1 MFDSNKMR
9 KNNTT
14 LPEQFQDYIENHRK
28 GGKIDTLNTH
38 IIPAMNGRNT
48 TIKSGGIKLLLWV
61 GQHLLIVISYSHI
74 RNFVLE

>member
-48 TIKSGGIKLLLWV
+48 TIKSGGIKLLLW
-61 GQHLLIVISYSHI
+61 GGATSPHSDIIQSYKE
-74 RNFVLE
+74 FCT